1 MEPIN
6 IKILVTG
13 IIIVLSFIG
22 QSVVK
27 KHIAKYADKKGF
39 SVHRKVYVSN
49 FFGFLM
55 SMLIVIGLII
65 TWEVS
70 FQGIAVYLASIFTLL
85 GVAFVAAWS
94 MLSNITASLILFF
107 AYPFKIGDYVRIQ
120 DGGENSV
127 EGTIINITLFN
138 IRILTEDDIEVSY
151 PNNLALQ
158 KPIKRYRKKA
168 IKPKD
173 MEEDDL
179 NRFD

>member
-13 IIIVLSFIG
+13 VIIVLSFIG
-22 QSVVK
+22 QSIVK
-27 KHIAKYADKKGF
+27 KYLARYADNKGF
-39 SVHRKVYVSN
+39 SVHRKVYVGN

-55 SMLIVIGLII
+55 SMLIIVGLII

-85 GVAFVAAWS
+85 GVAFVASWS

-120 DGGENSV
+120 DGGDNSV

-138 IRILTEDDIEVSY
+138 IRIITEDDVEVSY

-158 KPIKRYRKKA
+158 KPIKRYRKNARKQ
-168 IKPKD
+168 KD
-173 MEEDDL
+173 IIEDNL
-179 NRFD
+179 NRFE